1 MTPNITEIIAD
12 THKLFSDILCL
23 SVTTYWPSCHAHI
36 SPVAPAPAGRDRGL
50 QRHFLP
56 AHWLLTFLT
65 CKKRANEV
73 STTATR
79 CPGRTGSQPC
89 RSSCVGMPR
98 SRQTSKSLRVCS
110 SMRLSAIGGGV
121 QYRYRAVDRGQ
132 RAVGVLAE
140 SRWPGLPRRLK
151 ASPSCS
157 KLITAEETERLRSR
171 RPPSNP
177 SAPAAARRV
186 PGLRP
191 PAASPAEQQQFLG
204 QSGFAG
210 VEMRD
215 DCKGA
220 PAGNLVG
227 QGPHQW
233 L

>member
-1 MTPNITEIIAD
+1 MTPNITEIVAD

-157 KLITAEETERLRSR
+157 KLITGRRDREAALASTAIQSERTRCRSPR
-171 RPPSNP
+171 AWTS
-177 SAPAAARRV
+177 PASCIARRT
-186 PGLRP
+186 
-191 PAASPAEQQQFLG
+191 AAISRSKWLCRR
-204 QSGFAG
+204 
-210 VEMRD
+210 RD
-215 DCKGA
+215 A
-220 PAGNLVG
+220 R
-227 QGPHQW
+227 
-233 L
+233 